1 MDLIETNRAK
11 QLVCFFGESLTDEIV
26 ALIKPYQNL
35 PLECDGM
42 TRVITYLLSRAG
54 VPHKTMLG
62 TISVKGMG
70 EFTPHYWIELVDGSI
85 VDYKS
90 RMWFSDNASIPQG
103 VFDPK
108 GSPVSYH
115 GRPVEMGIN
124 QFIFDVLT
132 AR

>member
-1 MDLIETNRAK
+1 MDLIEMNRAK

-90 RMWFSDNASIPQG
+90 RMWFWTMLLYR
-103 VFDPK
+103 K
-108 GSPVSYH
+108 GFLILKGPL
-115 GRPVEMGIN
+115 
-124 QFIFDVLT
+124 FLT
-132 AR
+132 MVVR